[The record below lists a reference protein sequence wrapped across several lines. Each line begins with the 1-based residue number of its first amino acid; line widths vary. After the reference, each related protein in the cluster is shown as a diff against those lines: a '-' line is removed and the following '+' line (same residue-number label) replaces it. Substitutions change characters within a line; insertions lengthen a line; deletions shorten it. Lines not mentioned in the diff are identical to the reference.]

1 MTDGEIAVLYARA
14 GSLGHA
20 VLAENYTNLL
30 RENGRRVWSADMT
43 ALDPGFAVDGFR
55 WAYWTVMRHAPSLW
69 RFLHHHWPR
78 LPLLAAF
85 RHYFLP
91 RHFANTAAMLLERQ
105 PAVVVSTQPFSAA
118 LVARLKRKRRIRTRL
133 VTVISDWVL
142 QPYWLFPEIDHY
154 FVPLAEQLRQL
165 VSMGVG
171 RGRVTV
177 TGLLVAPRYRG
188 SRAHRNGASPT
199 VLVMGGGV
207 GWRLEDQ
214 IRSLAVV
221 RTPMECVVFC
231 GSRLDAVRRLAGRLN
246 PPAVRF
252 RLMDQTVDPAPYFAS
267 ADLLISKPGG
277 LTVAQ
282 AFACGVPLLCGD
294 PLPGAEEE
302 SLEVLAR
309 AGAVVV
315 RKAGQD
321 LGSQVEGL
329 LADPET
335 LRETAC
341 RASALMPADCIAR
354 ILAEL

>member
-20 VLAENYTNLL
+20 VLAENYTSLL

-55 WAYWTVMRHAPSLW
+55 WAYWTVMRHAPWLW

-91 RHFANTAAMLLERQ
+91 RHFANTAAMLMERK
-105 PAVVVSTQPFSAA
+105 PDVVVSTQPFSAA
-118 LVARLKRKRRIRTRL
+118 LVARLKRKRRIHTRL
-133 VTVISDWVL
+133 VAAISDWVL
-142 QPYWLFPEIDHY
+142 QPYWQFPEIDHY
-154 FVPLAEQLRQL
+154 FVPLAEQCHQL
-165 VSMGVG
+165 VSMGV
-171 RGRVTV
+171 RRERVTV
-177 TGLLVAPRYRG
+177 TGLLVAPGYRRSG
-188 SRAHRNGASPT
+188 AIRNGSVPT
-199 VLVMGGGV
+199 VLVMGGGI

-214 IRSLAVV
+214 IRSLASV
-221 RTPMECVVFC
+221 RIPMECVVFC
-231 GSRLDAVRRLAGRLN
+231 GSRLEEMRRVLNRLD
-246 PPAVRF
+246 PPAVKF
-252 RLMDQTVDPAPYFAS
+252 RLLDYTVDPVPYFAR

-277 LTVAQ
+277 LTPAQ
-282 AFACGVPLLCGD
+282 AFACGVPLLCVD

-302 SLEVLAR
+302 SLEVLVR

-315 RKAGQD
+315 RKPGQD
-321 LGSQVEGL
+321 LGSRVQEQ
-329 LADPET
+329 LADPQT
-335 LRETAC
+335 LHQTAR
-341 RASALMPADCIAR
+341 RASALMPADCAER